1 LTGNVVDNWTQWH
14 DLDLTIYESG
24 NDFRSFTST
33 ERGARLRASLRN
45 DDIRFVYVR
54 ASRKAAFRQE
64 TDPQEVAYRD
74 KRRPV
79 ETIILRHAR
88 SIWSRD
94 DCQLYRINW

>member
-1 LTGNVVDNWTQWH
+1 
-14 DLDLTIYESG
+14 
-24 NDFRSFTST
+24 
-33 ERGARLRASLRN
+33 
-45 DDIRFVYVR
+45 VYVR
-54 ASRKAAFRQE
+54 ASTKAAFRQE

-74 KRRPV
+74 KRLPV